1 MKIASLALPL
11 ALLTTGPGFV
21 RAQGADA
28 DLATEVFLSHFQKEF
43 DAAVVTTD
51 PLLEFGA
58 VYVAL
63 FHPLVTMRQHTLRSI
78 FPD

>member
-1 MKIASLALPL
+1 MKFPKLAFLALPL

-21 RAQGADA
+21 RAQEEGTESDA
-28 DLATEVFLSHFQKEF
+28 LATEVFLSHFQEDF
-43 DAAVVTTD
+43 DAMVATTD

-63 FHPLVTMRQHTLRSI
+63 SHP
-78 FPD
+78 